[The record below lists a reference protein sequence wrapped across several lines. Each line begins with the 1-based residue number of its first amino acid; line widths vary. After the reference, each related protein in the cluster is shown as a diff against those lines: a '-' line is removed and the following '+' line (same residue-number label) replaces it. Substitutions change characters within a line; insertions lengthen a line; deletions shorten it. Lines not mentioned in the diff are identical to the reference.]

1 MDETERR
8 VVECLA
14 AVFSDLPEAELTTLD
29 QTTHAIWDS
38 VAHATL
44 IAALGEAFEHDFE
57 YEAFAEA
64 TTYARLLAVVRR
76 SLESRASEPRPSS
89 SR

>member
-8 VVECLA
+8 VLECIA
-14 AVFSDLPEAELTTLD
+14 AVFHDLPETELTKLD

-64 TTYARLLAVVRR
+64 TNFPRLLSVVRE
-76 SLESRASEPRPSS
+76 SLESPKKAMPRSPA
-89 SR
+89 